1 MSVRCVA
8 GQTYTFGIAL
18 ESVANAGK
26 FQVAPTLDALDF
38 RISTNGG
45 AFAALTNTPTVTPA
59 SGMRVQVVLAAAETT
74 AAGAGGEIYLKCSD
88 NSGGEWKDLVVAVP
102 VYANAEDTLVA
113 TATNVT
119 TVNGLAANVITATA
133 IASDAITAA
142 KIADG
147 AIDAATFAAG
157 AINAPAIATDAI
169 GAAEIAADAVAKIQ
183 DGLATPTNITA
194 GTIATVTNVT
204 NGVTLA
210 SGAITAAV
218 IATDAIDADAIA
230 ASAVTEIQNGL
241 ATLAGLFGYDLNG
254 KTFEQAVI
262 EIWATRVGGATRNS
276 TSYPFTADYDGPDG
290 TVEVSHVHASALS
303 RTLD

>member
-102 VYANAEDTLVA
+102 VYANAEDTLVT

-119 TVNGLAANVITATA
+119 TVNGLAAGV
-133 IASDAITAA
+133 
-142 KIADG
+142 
-147 AIDAATFAAG
+147 
-157 AINAPAIATDAI
+157 INA
-169 GAAEIAADAVAKIQ
+169 AA
-183 DGLATPTNITA
+183 
-194 GTIATVTNVT
+194 
-204 NGVTLA
+204 
-210 SGAITAAV
+210 
-218 IATDAIDADAIA
+218 IATDAIDADAIKA
-230 ASAVTEIQNGL
+230 DAVTEIQSGL
-241 ATLAGLFGYDLNG
+241 ATATALATVATYIDTEVAAIKAKTDNLPSDPADASDIAALLSTITGYIDTEVAAIKAKTDLIPASPAATG
-254 KTFEQAVI
+254 DIPSAAAVTAAIMGEILEASKTFKQAI
-262 EIWATRVGGATRNS
+262 LDIWATRVGDAARNS
-276 TSYPFTADYDGPDG
+276 DDYPFTATYDSPDG
-290 TVEVSHVHASALS
+290 TVQVSHLHTSDVS
-303 RTLD
+303 RTLQ